1 MRGTE
6 RERERERERIEAE
19 CAQREVVVVDL
30 GAVVGK
36 G

>member
-1 MRGTE
+1 MRG
-6 RERERERERIEAE
+6 RERERIEAE
-19 CAQREVVVVDL
+19 WAQREVVVVDL